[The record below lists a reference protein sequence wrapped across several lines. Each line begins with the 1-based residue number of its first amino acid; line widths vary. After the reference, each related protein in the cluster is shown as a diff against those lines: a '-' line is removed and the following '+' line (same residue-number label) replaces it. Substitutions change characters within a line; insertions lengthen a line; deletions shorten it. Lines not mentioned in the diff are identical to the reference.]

1 MGLKK
6 IQEKQIK
13 FKTKMNSRHQN
24 PVHLTNYTL
33 LLILEKAKDLL
44 KLKQNWKVK
53 RWRES
58 GLKKNQVEI
67 LASFPFSINMC
78 SENSL
83 ISSS

>member
-53 RWRES
+53 RWPEF
-58 GLKKNQVEI
+58 GLKKKIRLKFQPG
-67 LASFPFSINMC
+67 FPFPLKCVQKM
-78 SENSL
+78 L
-83 ISSS
+83 